1 MLILLLLLHAAAW
14 SQTDS
19 TGYTP
24 MGSGYTP
31 SAVTSTVEYDA
42 STGSYVRVTRVGDMV
57 LGREYM
63 TFEEYQ
69 DWQMDNLLR
78 NYWAEKSEGTVLD
91 NAAGGLLSKIPGFN
105 QISQKLDFLNGKP
118 PIDIDPSG
126 TVELTFQLVNNYR
139 DDPQR
144 DAHERSI
151 TTFDF
156 DENIQIN
163 LHAKIG
169 DLIDF
174 DIN

>member
-1 MLILLLLLHAAAW
+1 MLILTLLSLHVAAW

-31 SAVTSTVEYDA
+31 SSVTSTVEYDA
-42 STGSYVRVTRVGDMV
+42 TTGSYVRVTRVGDMV

-78 NYWAEKSEGTVLD
+78 NYWEEKSEGTVLD

-118 PIDIDPSG
+118 PIDIHREIGQVFGRIAPSHEPRRSG
-126 TVELTFQLVNNYR
+126 
-139 DDPQR
+139 QR
-144 DAHERSI
+144 DNAFEIRSREGI
-151 TTFDF
+151 YR
-156 DENIQIN
+156 NR
-163 LHAKIG
+163 
-169 DLIDF
+169 
-174 DIN
+174 